1 MSQSVKVKA
10 RPGHTLLFPEICVH
24 CAQPA
29 SERMPIRKRRGQ
41 ITRLIDVPICSSCSR
56 ELQLKSG
63 EEERWQRLGLIATV
77 GIGIILFVTGVLVLP
92 GMLPL
97 WLRLIAALIMAILAA
112 AGVRILF
119 THKSLAMARPQKKAI
134 LKSVR
139 MVSFSWRAT
148 TFEFENDTF
157 AQWFKKINE
166 PSLMDA

>member
-1 MSQSVKVKA
+1 M
-10 RPGHTLLFPEICVH
+10 
-24 CAQPA
+24 
-29 SERMPIRKRRGQ
+29 
-41 ITRLIDVPICSSCSR
+41 
-56 ELQLKSG
+56 
-63 EEERWQRLGLIATV
+63 GLIATV

-97 WLRLIAALIMAILAA
+97 WLRLIAAFIMAILAA

-119 THKSLAMARPQKKAI
+119 AHKSLAMARPQKKAI

-166 PSLMDA
+166 PGLMDA